1 MSPFY
6 TAGKVKPA
14 GLSCACT
21 APYTSAAQLPAV
33 PHLTAAGLRFAPV
46 SGPFLVPMIKTK
58 VTSATSLLQKHS
70 FLVPGAC
77 GRTRTGD
84 ILPGAALYRLSYTS
98 ILGNQN
104 CTGGAATLPLLR
116 PGHIG
121 KGGNV
126 KRENA
131 SRCRWQDLHLRH
143 KAHPDALTGRII
155 LCLAYRQC
163 DTETTP
169 RRSASELHRHICG
182 RPASQSPACRGGAQW
197 KNYVSP
203 LPLA

>member
-21 APYTSAAQLPAV
+21 APYTLSAQLSAV
-33 PHLTAAGLRFAPV
+33 PHLTAADLRFAPV

-131 SRCRWQDLHLRH
+131 SRCRVQGWLPAAVWQLCPAYGQETGVPVPRCERRCTMEGQNRRISHPRCLWHDTILARIYPK
-143 KAHPDALTGRII
+143 KATGF
-155 LCLAYRQC
+155 
-163 DTETTP
+163 
-169 RRSASELHRHICG
+169 
-182 RPASQSPACRGGAQW
+182 
-197 KNYVSP
+197 
-203 LPLA
+203 

>member
-46 SGPFLVPMIKTK
+46 SEP
-58 VTSATSLLQKHS
+58 

-143 KAHPDALTGRII
+143 KARPDALTGRII

-163 DTETTP
+163 ATETTP